1 MKKLISTF
9 ILLIMSSTYAYSNQ
23 FYVGLDIAQVSVDT
37 GVTNI
42 SSTLDEDDTLMKF
55 TGGYNVD
62 ENVSIE
68 AFYLDFGEASLSGVS
83 GNRFSYGGST
93 YQFNQTATIYLTA
106 DTMGIGGKY
115 NFYRSEDKKTA
126 IYLLGGLHSWDI
138 VIGAAT
144 GTASANA
151 TATGTDPYYGFGA
164 NYAITESV
172 KANISYQNYE
182 MDSESIDGFVL
193 GLEYGF

>member
-1 MKKLISTF
+1 MKKLIRTF
-9 ILLIMSSTYAYSNQ
+9 IFLIISSTYAYSNE
-23 FYVGLDIAQVSVDT
+23 FYVGLDIAQISVET

-42 SSTLDEDDTLMKF
+42 SSNLDEDDTLMKF

-62 ENVSIE
+62 ENISIE
-68 AFYLDFGEASLSGVS
+68 VFYLDFGEASLSGVS

-93 YQFNQTATIYLTA
+93 YEFIQSATIYLTA

-126 IYLLGGLHSWDI
+126 IYLSGGLHSWD
-138 VIGAAT
+138 VEIGAST
-144 GTASANA
+144 GTSSGNL

-164 NYAITESV
+164 NYAISESI

-182 MDSESIDGFVL
+182 MDSESIDGFIL